1 MLRRPPRFTRSVTL
15 FPHTSLL
22 RFRIL
27 LPQLPGGL
35 AALGMWMAPV
45 EHEMS
50 MAFPTPLASANLAE
64 IQKAIAELDAQC
76 STLMSHETKDMGRVT
91 VQYFADICYIGQA
104 HHIEVPFELRVDTLL
119 QLREVFTQ
127 AYKRVF
133 GHSPGTAEKIVN
145 LRAIDRKS

>member
-1 MLRRPPRFTRSVTL
+1 
-15 FPHTSLL
+15 
-22 RFRIL
+22 
-27 LPQLPGGL
+27 
-35 AALGMWMAPV
+35 
-45 EHEMS
+45 
-50 MAFPTPLASANLAE
+50 
-64 IQKAIAELDAQC
+64 
-76 STLMSHETKDMGRVT
+76 MSHETKDMGRVT

-145 LRAIDRKS
+145 LRAIHRLEPEIGDMAPTSMTNGSDPAKGGREISVIGHEEQIGRAHV

>member
-1 MLRRPPRFTRSVTL
+1 
-15 FPHTSLL
+15 
-22 RFRIL
+22 
-27 LPQLPGGL
+27 
-35 AALGMWMAPV
+35 
-45 EHEMS
+45 
-50 MAFPTPLASANLAE
+50 
-64 IQKAIAELDAQC
+64 
-76 STLMSHETKDMGRVT
+76 MSHETKDMGRVT

-145 LRAIDRKS
+145 LRAIHRLEPEIGDMAPTSMTNGSDPAKRSEEHTSELQSLMRISYAVFCLKKKNNKHINMYIMHHPIYTPSYTLTTHRKDNN